1 MFNKNI
7 QSTIMQLEEFKK
19 PRIEIEG
26 KSVVIRINGELSST
40 RKEAELKIFLE
51 IAENIV
57 DAVVRQAA

>member
-1 MFNKNI
+1 
-7 QSTIMQLEEFKK
+7 MQLEEFKK